1 MANDPVI
8 DVDDRMAM
16 LLRDFADKQDVLRA
30 DFIAKT
36 TVGEARRQEADTRRD
51 AEHDA
56 LWDTSRAL
64 HEANDQRAPAGGNV
78 VGAAAGKSVDASAH
92 ALAKHNRDDHKTG
105 ESHFNAN
112 AFDDQDRFDNI
123 KSLEEHKAIYIFFPN
138 FRHPDGWCS
147 FFMWI
152 VH

>member
-1 MANDPVI
+1 MAEDPVL

-16 LLRDFADKQDVLRA
+16 LRRNFADKQDVLRA
-30 DFIAKT
+30 DF
-36 TVGEARRQEADTRRD
+36 TVGEARQQEADTCRD

-56 LWDTSRAL
+56 LWDTIRTL
-64 HEANDQRAPAGGNV
+64 QEANDQRAPAGGNV
-78 VGAAAGKSVDASAH
+78 GGDTAGQTVAASAH
-92 ALAKHNRDDHKTG
+92 SLAKHDRDDRKTG
-105 ESHFNAN
+105 ESHLNAN

-138 FRHPDGWCS
+138 FRNCHP
-147 FFMWI
+147 FLFMWI